1 MNVLLDAIIICV
13 RMTSVNKNALIK
25 NVYGITTTDKI
36 QLRRI
41 HFISMWPEV
50 QSKIALRDKVL
61 WLTHTEV

>member
-41 HFISMWPEV
+41 HFISMWTEV

-61 WLTHTEV
+61 WLTLTEV